1 MLESDI
7 TSQSPELLLASYT
20 KNPSAPQDPSGLVQ
34 VWSMHLRSRP
44 EYIFHSTSDILTA
57 QFSPFHP
64 RYILGGTYTGQV
76 LLWDM
81 RDKSPL
87 PRLKTP
93 LAGASSAGLI
103 GGHTHPIYSISQ
115 VGTQNANNIIS
126 CSTDGVVCGWTAD
139 MLTQPQESLE
149 LITPPP
155 SKFEDLSPTCMAFPL
170 ADPTSF
176 LVGTEEG
183 TIYPCHRYDRA
194 GAKAGVDGKIR
205 LTGHSAPVTGL
216 NFHSAR
222 GPMDLGD
229 LAISSSLDW
238 SVNIWKVKAH
248 PSTGAATSSSTAA
261 TSTSS
266 TSRASLTG
274 SSTTEFGAAAPVGPL
289 PEGTIEPLL
298 TIPRE
303 DVLYSARWHPH
314 RPGTFSLVTGSGS
327 LEIWDLPTDTEVP
340 VCSASPDIT
349 TGKLSAMGAG
359 LGAKSLN
366 KCEWEPKDGRKVV
379 VGGASG
385 VLSVFEVPAAFGGGE
400 GEVGR
405 EEWIGMKRLIVGR
418 S

>member
-1 MLESDI
+1 
-7 TSQSPELLLASYT
+7 
-20 KNPSAPQDPSGLVQ
+20 
-34 VWSMHLRSRP
+34 MHLRSRP

-205 LTGHSAPVTGL
+205 YKGHTAPVTGL
-216 NFHSAR
+216 DFHSAR

-238 SVNIWKVKAH
+238 SVKIWKVKP
-248 PSTGAATSSSTAA
+248 PSSAAAAAASSSTSNSRSSIAGS
-261 TSTSS
+261 TTTSS
-266 TSRASLTG
+266 T
-274 SSTTEFGAAAPVGPL
+274 TTT
-289 PEGTIEPLL
+289 EGTIEPILS
-298 TIPRE
+298 IPRE
-303 DVLYSARWHPH
+303 DVLYAARWHPH
-314 RPGTFSLVTGSGS
+314 RPGTFSLVTGSGT
-327 LEIWDLPTDTEVP
+327 LEIWDLPTNTEVP
-340 VCSASPDIT
+340 VCSASLDIINNSSSGNSKLT
-349 TGKLSAMGAG
+349 TSSSVGGVTAAAMGMG
-359 LGAKSLN
+359 MAKSLN
-366 KCEWEPKDGRKVV
+366 KCEWEPKEGRKIA

-385 VLSVFEVPAAFGGGE
+385 VLSVFEVPVQFGGGE
-400 GEVGR
+400 GVVGR
-405 EEWIGMKRLIVGR
+405 EEWVRMKRLVAGR
-418 S
+418 SL